1 MPYCP
6 VCKHQFDSPA
16 SECPTDKTP
25 LVDELPFQTVESPG
39 TTWVEI
45 ASVGSEEEA
54 RLLAG
59 FLEAEGIPAQ
69 VESLRFSMEPVN
81 LGQMSE
87 IRVYVGAE
95 DEHRA
100 MELLA
105 SREDRF
111 SDLPDGGEKV
121 LTDEGASDIDDLAA
135 GCRFNDCQH
144 GP

>member
-6 VCKHQFDSPA
+6 VCKRQFDAPA
-16 SECPTDKTP
+16 TECPNDKEP
-25 LVDELPFQTVESPG
+25 LVDELPFQTVESPE

-45 ASVGSEEEA
+45 ASVGNDDEA

-59 FLEAEGIPAQ
+59 FLEAEGIPAE

-81 LGQMSE
+81 VGTMSE

-100 MELLA
+100 LELLETRA
-105 SREDRF
+105 DSFRN
-111 SDLPDGGEKV
+111 LPAEET
-121 LTDEGASDIDDLAA
+121 LITDEGPADIDETAETTEEK
-135 GCRFNDCQH
+135 
-144 GP
+144 P

>member
-6 VCKHQFDSPA
+6 VCKRQFDDPA
-16 SECPTDKTP
+16 TECPNDKEP
-25 LVDELPFQTVESPG
+25 LVDELPFQTIESED

-45 ASVGSEEEA
+45 TSVGNDEEA

-59 FLEAEGIPAQ
+59 FLEAEGIPAE

-81 LGQMSE
+81 VGTMSE

-100 MELLA
+100 LELLE
-105 SREDRF
+105 SRADSFRN
-111 SDLPDGGEKV
+111 LPAGETV
-121 LTDEGASDIDDLAA
+121 MTDEGPADVDEPTEPTDK
-135 GCRFNDCQH
+135 Q
-144 GP
+144 P